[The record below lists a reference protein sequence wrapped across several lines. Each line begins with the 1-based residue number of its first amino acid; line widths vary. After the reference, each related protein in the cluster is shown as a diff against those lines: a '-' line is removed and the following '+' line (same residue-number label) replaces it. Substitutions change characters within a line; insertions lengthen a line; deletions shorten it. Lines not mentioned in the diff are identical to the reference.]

1 MGSTLKLL
9 QYIRY
14 KEEYSYFV
22 QMFFAVLIELG
33 PFLYMF
39 VIFIV
44 VFTLFQVIL
53 SAKVSD
59 ESEYPGLHPYFRKMI
74 QTFRVSIGDLQVT
87 NYSLWANDPNAENL
101 EFSSVVRMIVVTLIW
116 SFWIMDI
123 YLILIV
129 MLNLLIAQVG

>member
-1 MGSTLKLL
+1 MILRLKFGKIHDFGWMQLADNIIEILIIMGSTLKLL

-33 PFLYMF
+33 PFLYIF

-44 VFTLFQVIL
+44 VFTLFQIIL
-53 SAKVSD
+53 GAKVSD

-87 NYSLWANDPNAENL
+87 NYS
-101 EFSSVVRMIVVTLIW
+101 
-116 SFWIMDI
+116 
-123 YLILIV
+123 
-129 MLNLLIAQVG
+129 